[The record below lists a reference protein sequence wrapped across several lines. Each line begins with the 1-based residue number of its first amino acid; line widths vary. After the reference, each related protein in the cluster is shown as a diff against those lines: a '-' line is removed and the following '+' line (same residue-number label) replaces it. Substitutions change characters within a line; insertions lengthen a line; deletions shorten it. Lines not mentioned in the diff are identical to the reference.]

1 MEAIRYENSEID
13 ERIIRAV
20 TEIGYEE
27 MTPIQQSAIPALLEG
42 RDIIGQAQTGTGK
55 TAAFGIPLVQM
66 IDPEDERVQAIVLC
80 PTRELAIQA
89 ADELRRYA
97 KYLPGVKVL
106 PVYGGQDIEK
116 QIRSLRGKV
125 SIVVGTP
132 GRVMD
137 HMRRHTLKLEGIRM
151 VVLDEADE
159 MLNMGFVEDIETILA
174 GVPENHQTALFSAT
188 MPDEILRITG
198 RYQKDA
204 QMIQIERKELTIP
217 LVKQYYYEV
226 QRQNKEEV
234 VCRLLDYYNP
244 KRSLIFC
251 NTKHMA
257 DVLCE
262 NLKGRGYFADAL
274 HGDLSQM
281 MRDKVMNSFRNGTT
295 EILIATDVAARG
307 IDVDGVDIVFNYDL
321 PQDEEYYVHRIGRT
335 GRAGKSGL
343 ALSFISGREVY
354 KLKDIER
361 YCKTKILA
369 KPIPSLDDVKNTKM
383 DGIFDKIK
391 EMIEADEHRAMLDM
405 VEEHVNQEDY
415 TSMDMAAALLKM
427 IVGDTLDRID
437 EVENFHFDENA
448 DTSRMVRLF
457 INVGKKDKITPANIL
472 GAIAGESGMPGR
484 LVGAID
490 MMDNYTFVDVPAK
503 HAEAVLAAMND
514 NVLIK
519 GRKVNVEKANVSAKP
534 ARKSKSKPDTR
545 RRKDESRGKHD
556 KLKERRSKS
565 GKVRRNGEKY

>member
-1 MEAIRYENSEID
+1 MKFDELNID
-13 ERIIRAV
+13 ERILRAV
-20 TEIGYEE
+20 EDMGFEE
-27 MTPIQQSAIPALLEG
+27 TSPIQTQAIPAVLEG
-42 RDIIGQAQTGTGK
+42 IDVIGQAQTGTGK
-55 TAAFGIPLVQM
+55 TAAYSIPMLQKINPDVKK
-66 IDPEDERVQAIVLC
+66 PQAIVLC
-80 PTRELAIQA
+80 PTRELAVQVAEEIRK
-89 ADELRRYA
+89 LA
-97 KYLPGVKVL
+97 KYMSDIKVL
-106 PVYGGQDIEK
+106 PVYGGQEIVR
-116 QIRSLRGKV
+116 QIKSLKSGV
-125 SIVVGTP
+125 QIIVGTP

-137 HMRRHTLKLEGIRM
+137 HMRRKTVKFDSVSM
-151 VVLDEADE
+151 VILDEADE
-159 MLNMGFVEDIETILA
+159 MLDMGFREDMETILTET
-174 GVPENHQTALFSAT
+174 PEERQTVLFSAT
-188 MPDEILRITG
+188 MPKPIMEIARKF
-198 RYQKDA
+198 QKDA
-204 QMIQIERKELTIP
+204 KIIKVVRKELTVSNID
-217 LVKQYYYEV
+217 QFYYEV
-226 QRQNKEEV
+226 RSKNKTEILS
-234 VCRLLDYYNP
+234 RLIDIYNP
-244 KRSLIFC
+244 KLSVVFC
-251 NTKHMA
+251 NTKRQV
-257 DVLCE
+257 DELISE
-262 NLKGRGYFADAL
+262 LKGRGYFADGI
-274 HGDLSQM
+274 HGDMKQQQ
-281 MRDKVMNSFRNGTT
+281 RDRVMDDFRSGKT

-545 RRKDESRGKHD
+545 RRKDESHGKHD

>member
-427 IVGDTLDRID
+427 IVGDTLDRVD

-448 DTSRMVRLF
+448 DTSRMIRLF

>member
-1 MEAIRYENSEID
+1 MKFDELNID
-13 ERIIRAV
+13 ERILRAV
-20 TEIGYEE
+20 EDMGFEE
-27 MTPIQQSAIPALLEG
+27 TSPIQTQAIPAVLEG
-42 RDIIGQAQTGTGK
+42 IDVIGQAQTGTGK
-55 TAAFGIPLVQM
+55 TAAYSIPMLQKINPDVKK
-66 IDPEDERVQAIVLC
+66 PQAIVLC
-80 PTRELAIQA
+80 PTRELAVQVAEEIRK
-89 ADELRRYA
+89 LA
-97 KYLPGVKVL
+97 KYMSDIKVL
-106 PVYGGQDIEK
+106 PVYGGQEIVR
-116 QIRSLRGKV
+116 QIKSLKAGV
-125 SIVVGTP
+125 QIIVGTP

-137 HMRRHTLKLEGIRM
+137 HMRRKTVKFDSVSM
-151 VVLDEADE
+151 VILDEADE
-159 MLNMGFVEDIETILA
+159 MLDMGFREDMETILTET
-174 GVPENHQTALFSAT
+174 PEERQTVLFSAT
-188 MPDEILRITG
+188 MPKPIMEIARKF
-198 RYQKDA
+198 QKDA
-204 QMIQIERKELTIP
+204 RIIKVVRKELTVSNID
-217 LVKQYYYEV
+217 QFYYEV
-226 QRQNKEEV
+226 RPKNKTEILS
-234 VCRLLDYYNP
+234 RLIDIYNP
-244 KRSLIFC
+244 KLSVVFC
-251 NTKHMA
+251 NTKRQV
-257 DVLCE
+257 DELISE
-262 NLKGRGYFADAL
+262 LKGRGYFADGI
-274 HGDLSQM
+274 HGDMKQQQ
-281 MRDKVMNSFRNGTT
+281 RDRVMDDFRSGKT

-383 DGIFDKIK
+383 DGILDKIK

-545 RRKDESRGKHD
+545 RKKDESRGKHD
-556 KLKERRSKS
+556 KLKERRSKGYQS
-565 GKVRRNGEKY
+565 

>member
-448 DTSRMVRLF
+448 DSSRMVRLF

-545 RRKDESRGKHD
+545 RKDESRGKHD

>member
-1 MEAIRYENSEID
+1 M
-13 ERIIRAV
+13 
-20 TEIGYEE
+20 
-27 MTPIQQSAIPALLEG
+27 
-42 RDIIGQAQTGTGK
+42 RDI
-55 TAAFGIPLVQM
+55 
-66 IDPEDERVQAIVLC
+66 
-80 PTRELAIQA
+80 
-89 ADELRRYA
+89 
-97 KYLPGVKVL
+97 
-106 PVYGGQDIEK
+106 
-116 QIRSLRGKV
+116 
-125 SIVVGTP
+125 
-132 GRVMD
+132 
-137 HMRRHTLKLEGIRM
+137 
-151 VVLDEADE
+151 
-159 MLNMGFVEDIETILA
+159 
-174 GVPENHQTALFSAT
+174 
-188 MPDEILRITG
+188 
-198 RYQKDA
+198 
-204 QMIQIERKELTIP
+204 
-217 LVKQYYYEV
+217 
-226 QRQNKEEV
+226 
-234 VCRLLDYYNP
+234 
-244 KRSLIFC
+244 
-251 NTKHMA
+251 
-257 DVLCE
+257 
-262 NLKGRGYFADAL
+262 
-274 HGDLSQM
+274 
-281 MRDKVMNSFRNGTT
+281 
-295 EILIATDVAARG
+295 ARPR
-307 IDVDGVDIVFNYDL
+307 FL
-321 PQDEEYYVHRIGRT
+321 Q
-335 GRAGKSGL
+335 
-343 ALSFISGREVY
+343 
-354 KLKDIER
+354 
-361 YCKTKILA
+361 

>member
-1 MEAIRYENSEID
+1 MKFDELNID
-13 ERIIRAV
+13 ERILRAV
-20 TEIGYEE
+20 EDMGFEE
-27 MTPIQQSAIPALLEG
+27 TSPIQTQAIPAVLEG
-42 RDIIGQAQTGTGK
+42 IDVIGQAQTGTGK
-55 TAAFGIPLVQM
+55 TAAYSIPMLQKINPDVKK
-66 IDPEDERVQAIVLC
+66 PQAIVLC
-80 PTRELAIQA
+80 PTREL
-89 ADELRRYA
+89 
-97 KYLPGVKVL
+97 
-106 PVYGGQDIEK
+106 GGQEIVR
-116 QIRSLRGKV
+116 QIKSLKSGV
-125 SIVVGTP
+125 QIIVGTP

-137 HMRRHTLKLEGIRM
+137 HMRRKTVKFDSVSM
-151 VVLDEADE
+151 VILDEADE
-159 MLNMGFVEDIETILA
+159 MLDMGFRDDMETILTET
-174 GVPENHQTALFSAT
+174 PEERQTVLFSAT
-188 MPDEILRITG
+188 MPKPIMEIARKF
-198 RYQKDA
+198 QKDA
-204 QMIQIERKELTIP
+204 KIIKVVRKELTVSNID
-217 LVKQYYYEV
+217 QFYYEV
-226 QRQNKEEV
+226 RPKNKTEILS
-234 VCRLLDYYNP
+234 RLIDIYNP
-244 KRSLIFC
+244 KLSVVFC
-251 NTKHMA
+251 NTKRQV
-257 DVLCE
+257 DELISE
-262 NLKGRGYFADAL
+262 LKGRGYFADGI
-274 HGDLSQM
+274 HGDMKQQQ
-281 MRDKVMNSFRNGTT
+281 RDRVMDDFRSGKT

-427 IVGDTLDRID
+427 IVGDTLDRVD

-545 RRKDESRGKHD
+545 RRKDESHGKHD